1 VDPQDQLKTGFA
13 IDPFEGT
20 CERVAG
26 DAVVKDF
33 PHLEKVLGDVIEGTQ
48 DNHVIFFEVPVCHSD
63 LRVSRRSGRTTP
75 RATPSGMGKGMGWSQ
90 LGRQAKTS
98 RAPAR
103 AWGIARSRPNLFLS
117 IQDRV
122 SRTPTPAA
130 TSSKKGVNIYTS
142 P

>member
-1 VDPQDQLKTGFA
+1 MDPQDQLKTGLA
-13 IDPFEGT
+13 IDTLEGAS
-20 CERVAG
+20 ERVAG

-33 PHLEKVLGDVIEGTQ
+33 PHLEKVLRDVIKSPQ
-48 DNHVIFFEVPVCHSD
+48 DNDVVFFEVPVRHSD

-75 RATPSGMGKGMGWSQ
+75 SVTPSGMGKGMGWSQ

-103 AWGIARSRPNLFLS
+103 AWGIARSRLNFARS

-130 TSSKKGVNIYTS
+130 ISSKKGVNIYTS